1 MTNDKFEKPLDD
13 HSNAVMTHTSEGIA
27 ASDFVIRDVDL
38 NKEPEMQRESKNFWE
53 DAWAQLKRN
62 KLAVIGM
69 IGLILII
76 ILALVGPL
84 ISKHDFA
91 EQNVDYRN
99 LPAKI
104 PVLDKVHFL
113 PFDGTGSDGKD
124 AYAKV
129 GAKENYWFGT
139 DQLGRDLW
147 TRTWKGTQISLVI
160 GIVAALLDIFIG
172 VVYGAISGFFGG
184 RVDDVMQRILE
195 IIASIPNLIV
205 VILFVLIF
213 EPSIWTIIL
222 AMSITGWLGMSRVV
236 RGEFLKLKNQEFVMA
251 SRTLGASKVNLIFKH
266 ILPNTLGAIVVTSMF
281 TVPSAIFFEAFL
293 SFIGIGVPAPQTS
306 LGSLVND
313 GRAMLLIH
321 PHELFIP
328 ATILSLLILF
338 FYLFSDGLRD
348 AFDPK
353 MRK

>member
-1 MTNDKFEKPLDD
+1 MADKNFEKTFDD
-13 HSNAVMTHTSEGIA
+13 HSNAAMTHTSEGA
-27 ASDFVIRDVDL
+27 VSTGFVLRELDL
-38 NKEPEMQRESKNFWE
+38 NKEPEMQRESRNFWQ
-53 DAWAQLKRN
+53 DAWTQLKRN
-62 KLAVIGM
+62 KLALIGM

-76 ILALVGPL
+76 LMALVGPL
-84 ISKHDFA
+84 MSKHDYA
-91 EQNVDYRN
+91 EQNVQYRN

-113 PFDGTGSDGKD
+113 PFDGTGSDGKN
-124 AYAKV
+124 AYKEV
-129 GAKENYWFGT
+129 GAKDNYWFGT

-147 TRTWKGTQISLVI
+147 SRTWKGAQISLII
-160 GIVAALLDIFIG
+160 GVVAALLDIFIG

-184 RVDDVMQRILE
+184 RVDNIMQRILE

-251 SRTLGASKVNLIFKH
+251 SRTLGASKFNLIFKH

-293 SFIGIGVPAPQTS
+293 SFIGIGVPAPKTS